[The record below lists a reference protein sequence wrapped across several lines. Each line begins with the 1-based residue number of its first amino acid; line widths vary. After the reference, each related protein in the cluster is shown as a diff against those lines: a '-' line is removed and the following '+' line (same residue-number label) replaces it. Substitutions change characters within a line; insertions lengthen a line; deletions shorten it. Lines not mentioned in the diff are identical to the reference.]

1 MAGILAPMAPLFN
14 TVALPDGEAVP
25 ALGLGTWRMGE
36 SARSRKAEVEAVRLA
51 LEIGYRLIDTAEMY
65 GEGGAEEVV
74 GEALA
79 LAPVRR
85 DEVFIVTKVY
95 PHNASRQGAV
105 AACERSLKRLR
116 TDRID
121 LYLLHWRG
129 ATPLAETVAAF
140 EHLRTLGRIRHW
152 GVSNFDVDD
161 LRALWAV
168 ADGAR
173 CAANQVYYSAGERGI
188 EFDLL
193 PWQRRHRLPVMAY
206 CPIGQGALARSE
218 PLRAIARARGCTPA
232 QLALAWVLRQP
243 DAIAIP
249 KAVQGAHLRDNLAA
263 ASMALSAAELT
274 QIDAAYP
281 PPRHKQVLAMS

>member
-1 MAGILAPMAPLFN
+1 MTAPFD
-14 TVALPDGEAVP
+14 TVALPGGETVP

-36 SARSRKAEVEAVRLA
+36 SARSRRAEVEALRLG
-51 LEIGYRLIDTAEMY
+51 LELGYRLIDTAEMY

-79 LAPVRR
+79 QGAVRR
-85 DEVFIVTKVY
+85 DEVFIVSKVY
-95 PHNASRQGAV
+95 PHNAGRQDAV
-105 AACERSLKRLR
+105 AACERSLRRLG

-129 ATPLAETVAAF
+129 PTPLAETVPAF
-140 EHLRTLGRIRHW
+140 EQLRAQGRIRHW

-161 LRALWAV
+161 LDELWSV
-168 ADGAR
+168 ADGQR

-193 PWQRRHRLPVMAY
+193 PWQRRHRVPTMAY

-218 PLRAIARARGCTPA
+218 PLQAIARERGCTPA

-243 DAIAIP
+243 DVIAIP
-249 KAVQGAHLRDNLAA
+249 KAVQAAHLRDNLAA
-263 ASMALSAAELT
+263 ASMVLSAAELAK
-274 QIDAAYP
+274 IDAAFA
-281 PPRHKQVLAMS
+281 PPRRKQGLAMS

>member
-1 MAGILAPMAPLFN
+1 MKTVELPAGEPI
-14 TVALPDGEAVP
+14 P

-36 SARSRKAEVEAVRLA
+36 SARARRAEVEAVHFA

-79 LAPVRR
+79 RGPVRR
-85 DEVFIVTKVY
+85 DEVLLVSKVY
-95 PHNASRQGAV
+95 PHNASRKGTI

-129 ATPLAETVAAF
+129 EVALEETVAAF
-140 EHLRTLGRIRHW
+140 EHLREGGKIRHW

-161 LRALWAV
+161 LGELWDV
-168 ADGAR
+168 DDGKR
-173 CAANQVYYSAGERGI
+173 CAANQVYYSAGQRGI

-193 PWQRRHRLPVMAY
+193 PWQRQHRLPVMAY
-206 CPIGQGALARSE
+206 CPIDQGALARSTR
-218 PLRAIARARGCTPA
+218 LQAIARARGVTAA
-232 QLALAWVLRQP
+232 QVALAWVMRQP
-243 DAIAIP
+243 DVIAIP
-249 KAVQGAHLRDNLAA
+249 KAVQAAHLRENLAA
-263 ASMALSAAELT
+263 ASIELSATELT
-274 QIDAAYP
+274 QIDAAFP
-281 PPRHKQVLAMS
+281 PPARKRRLAMT